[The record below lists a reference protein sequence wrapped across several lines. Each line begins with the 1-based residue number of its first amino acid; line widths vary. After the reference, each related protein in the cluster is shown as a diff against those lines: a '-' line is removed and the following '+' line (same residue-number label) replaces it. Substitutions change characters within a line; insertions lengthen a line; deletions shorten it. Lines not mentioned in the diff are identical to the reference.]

1 MSVFSKM
8 FSKCFIVIFCYSLPS
23 SSYSLIILSNPKP
36 SPKDVFETS
45 NSTKLQFLAI
55 GKAKERHPDDNKVF
69 PDKFKDV
76 NVLDYLKMKKKR
88 KKKDKEKNY
97 LLAFFFL
104 ELSQK

>member
-1 MSVFSKM
+1 MSVFSNQ
-8 FSKCFIVIFCYSLPS
+8 KCFVFFFCYSLPS

-76 NVLDYLKMKKKR
+76 NVLD
-88 KKKDKEKNY
+88 
-97 LLAFFFL
+97 F
-104 ELSQK
+104 

>member
-1 MSVFSKM
+1 MSVFSNQKWFM
-8 FSKCFIVIFCYSLPS
+8 FFFCYSLPS

-76 NVLDYLKMKKKR
+76 NVLDFWKWKKKKEEKKER
-88 KKKDKEKNY
+88 KINMSA
-97 LLAFFFL
+97 LFF
-104 ELSQK
+104 